1 MHARVRLAVVMRG
14 AEVDDL
20 NRSAVVNI
28 NQNVLWLQI
37 TMCNIAAVAVG
48 DCLQNL
54 LSHNTRFVFSEYA
67 SRRDLLEQLAAVA
80 QLSDEED
87 VALILVDLVEPND
100 VGMVEVLQDVDLK
113 L

>member
-1 MHARVRLAVVMRG
+1 MHVRVRLAVVMRG
-14 AEVDDL
+14 AEVDDF

-28 NQNVLWLQI
+28 NQNVLWFQI
-37 TMCNIAAVAVG
+37 TMCNIAAMAVG

-54 LSHNTRFVFSEYA
+54 LCHNTRFVFSEYA

-80 QLSDEED
+80 QLGYEED